1 MHPLIPLFLLFL
13 FLCVFGFI
21 AYACYTI
28 ANDVKQKTV
37 TKMQQKNVMV
47 TKEGMKVGVRE
58 VREEEYVGG
67 QQR

>member
-28 ANDVKQKTV
+28 ANDVKKTTVQKMQKKHVRV
-37 TKMQQKNVMV
+37 TKD
-47 TKEGMKVGVRE
+47 GMKVGVRE